1 MSRQMPYTS
10 LTRLFKLT
18 RLQELHHLSR
28 QSGVMTLLI
37 VMAFTMRL
45 GSSVLVIVPPYKA
58 IFSVLD
64 AWT

>member
-1 MSRQMPYTS
+1 MLVDAM
-10 LTRLFKLT
+10 
-18 RLQELHHLSR
+18 H
-28 QSGVMTLLI
+28 
-37 VMAFTMRL
+37 TMRL